1 MLRHLTSEEI
11 ALNQQELTC
20 RAEIELLELQETSL
34 EYELEQ
40 DIDETRRMIVIRTLR
55 VMYKAPLTPHRELGR
70 IKDVQLSSIQ
80 KTLRAY
86 GGG

>member
-40 DIDETRRMIVIRTLR
+40 DIDETRRMIVIQTLR
-55 VMYKAPLTPHRELGR
+55 VMYKALLTPHRELGR